1 MISWTRRF
9 IVMLLIASVV
19 SGMGWLVFKR
29 IKTSQGSADQGN
41 PSMVIPVEVEAIK
54 KGSITLKRTFSGT
67 VEAQSEFLVAPKVSG
82 RVKRLYVGVSD
93 TVSQGQLVAE
103 LDDDEYVQEV
113 AQAKADLVV
122 AKANLVEA
130 QSALIIADRELDR
143 IKTLNT
149 RGVKSESQLDV
160 AATGQLAK
168 KARLEVARAQVI
180 RAEATLETANIRL
193 GYTKVRAEWSG
204 EDKYRVVAE
213 RFLDEGNTVSATSSL
228 MSIVKLSP
236 VIGVLFITE
245 KDYSRLSPGQQVIL
259 STDAFPKEQ
268 FHGKIF
274 RIAPVFNQKTRQ
286 ARIETIIENP
296 EQKLKPGMFI
306 RTTIVLDH
314 AEDAIL
320 IPEQALTKR
329 DDKTGVFV
337 VMEKGKSVAWK
348 NVVAGIKEDELVQVQ
363 GVEPEG
369 NVVTLGQQFLKDGS
383 KIIIP
388 NLIPDVI
395 PKDSNPMDFKE

>member
-1 MISWTRRF
+1 MISRTRKF
-9 IVMLLIASVV
+9 VVMLVIASVV

-29 IKTSQGSADQGN
+29 VKLSPTLESQGKI
-41 PSMVIPVEVEAIK
+41 SMAIPVEVEAIK
-54 KGSITLKRTFSGT
+54 KGSIILKRTFSGT

-82 RVKRLYVGVSD
+82 RVKRLHVDISD
-93 TVSQGQLVAE
+93 TVGQGQLVAE

-143 IKTLNT
+143 IKTLNS
-149 RGVKSESQLDV
+149 RGVKSESQLDL
-160 AATGQLAK
+160 ATSSQLAK

-193 GYTKVRAEWSG
+193 GYTKVTAEWSG

-213 RFLDEGNTVSATSSL
+213 RFLDEGNTVSATGSL

-236 VIGVLFITE
+236 VIGVIFITE
-245 KDYSRLSPGQQVIL
+245 KDYSRLTPGQQVIL
-259 STDAFPKEQ
+259 STDAFPGDEFQ
-268 FHGKIF
+268 GQIH
-274 RIAPVFNQKTRQ
+274 RIAPVFDQKTRQ
-286 ARIETIIENP
+286 ARIETIIKNP
-296 EQKLKPGMFI
+296 EHKLKPGMFI
-306 RTTIVLDH
+306 RATIVLNR
-314 AEDAIL
+314 AEHAIL

-337 VMEKGKSVAWK
+337 VMEKGKTVAWK
-348 NVVAGIKEDELVQVQ
+348 NVVAGIKEDGLVQVQ
-363 GVEPEG
+363 GIEPGGE
-369 NVVTLGQQFLKDGS
+369 VVTLGQQFLRDGSEIITS
-383 KIIIP
+383 KIITS
-388 NLIPDVI
+388 NLIS
-395 PKDSNPMDFKE
+395 KCNFKS